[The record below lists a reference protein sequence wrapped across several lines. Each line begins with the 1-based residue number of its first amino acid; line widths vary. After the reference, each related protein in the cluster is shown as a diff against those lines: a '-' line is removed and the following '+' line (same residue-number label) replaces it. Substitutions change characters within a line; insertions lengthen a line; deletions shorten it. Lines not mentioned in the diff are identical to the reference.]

1 MGRAA
6 VETIMGAVVLLIAG
20 FFVVFAYSAADLSDV
35 QGHHYKASF
44 GSLGALRPG
53 NDVRI
58 GGVKVGTV
66 LRQRINPKNFRAEI
80 TFTVRKE
87 IRMPA
92 DTEASV
98 TSEGLIG
105 GKYLRLV
112 VGTSKKRLA
121 PGGTISKTR
130 DALSVEE
137 LLSRAIFL
145 LTEDPKKARKDGQK

>member
-6 VETIMGAVVLLIAG
+6 VETIMGAVVLLVAA
-20 FFVVFAYSAADLSDV
+20 FFVVFAYSAADLSEV
-35 QGHHYKASF
+35 QGTHYRARF
-44 GSLGALRPG
+44 GSLGGLTPG
-53 NDVRI
+53 NDVRL

-66 LRQRINPKNFRAEI
+66 LRQKIDPKDFRAEVE
-80 TFTVRKE
+80 FSVRPDLRLPE
-87 IRMPA
+87 
-92 DTEASV
+92 DTLATV

-121 PGGTISKTR
+121 AGGLIRKTR

-145 LTEDPKKARKDGQK
+145 LTEDPKKPGK

>member
-6 VETIMGAVVLLIAG
+6 VETLMGAVVLLIAAV
-20 FFVVFAYSAADLSDV
+20 FLVFAYSAADLTAV
-35 QGHHYKASF
+35 EGARYRARF
-44 GSLGALRPG
+44 GSLGGLQPG
-53 NDVRI
+53 NDVRL

-66 LRQRINPKNFRAEI
+66 LGQRIDPKDFRAEVE
-80 TFTVRKE
+80 FTVRAE
-87 IRMPA
+87 IRLPE
-92 DTEASV
+92 DTVATV

-112 VGTSKKRLA
+112 AGTSKKRLA
-121 PGGTISKTR
+121 PGSMIKRTR

-145 LTEDPKKARKDGQK
+145 LTEDPNKSKKNNGK

>member
-6 VETIMGAVVLLIAG
+6 VETIMGAVVLLIAA
-20 FFVVFAYSAADLSDV
+20 FFVVFAYSAADLSEV
-35 QGHHYKASF
+35 QGTHYRARF
-44 GSLGALRPG
+44 GSLGGLAPG
-53 NDVRI
+53 NDVRL

-66 LRQRINPKNFRAEI
+66 LRQKIDPKDFRAEVE
-80 TFTVRKE
+80 FSVRPDLRLPEDTV
-87 IRMPA
+87 A
-92 DTEASV
+92 TV

-112 VGTSKKRLA
+112 VGSSKKRLA
-121 PGGTISKTR
+121 AGGMISKTR

-145 LTEDPKKARKDGQK
+145 LTEDPKKSGK

>member
-6 VETIMGAVVLLIAG
+6 VETIMGAVVLLIA
-20 FFVVFAYSAADLSDV
+20 VVFIAFAYSAADLTAV
-35 QGHHYKASF
+35 EGAHYRARF
-44 GSLGALRPG
+44 GSLGGLQPG
-53 NDVRI
+53 NDVRL

-66 LRQRINPKNFRAEI
+66 VRQRIDPKDFRAEVE
-80 TFTVRKE
+80 FTVRAE
-87 IRMPA
+87 IKLPE
-92 DTEASV
+92 DTLATV

-112 VGTSKKRLA
+112 AGRSKKRLA
-121 PGGTISKTR
+121 PGGLIKRTR

-145 LTEDPKKARKDGQK
+145 LTEDQKKSKKNNGQ

>member
-20 FFVVFAYSAADLSDV
+20 FFVVFAYSVADLSEV
-35 QGHHYKASF
+35 QGHHYTARF
-44 GSLGALRPG
+44 GSLGGLRPG
-53 NDVRI
+53 NDVRL

-66 LRQRINPKNFRAEI
+66 LGQKINPKDYRAEV
-80 TFTVRKE
+80 TFTVRTE
-87 IRMPA
+87 IRLPE
-92 DTEASV
+92 DTVASV

-112 VGTSKKRLA
+112 VGTSTKRIPA
-121 PGGTISKTR
+121 GGLIRKTR

-145 LTEDPKKARKDGQK
+145 LTEDPKKPSKNKDE